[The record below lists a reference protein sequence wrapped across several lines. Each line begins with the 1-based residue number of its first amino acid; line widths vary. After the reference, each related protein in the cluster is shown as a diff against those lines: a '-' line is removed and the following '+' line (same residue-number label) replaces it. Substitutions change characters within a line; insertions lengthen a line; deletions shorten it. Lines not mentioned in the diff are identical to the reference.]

1 MGNVAMNL
9 PMSNRATG
17 LSIDCCQNNM
27 SMTSIRKNN
36 VSMFVRFMDTFF
48 ERVHVVN
55 MKKPDTP
62 LSSAM

>member
-27 SMTSIRKNN
+27 SMTSTRKNN
-36 VSMFVRFMDTFF
+36 VSMFVRFMDTFA
-48 ERVHVVN
+48 ERVHAVD